1 MSPMS
6 DTALAHGANRVVAAL
21 AAVAA
26 LALIGFAAI
35 WSVRP
40 PAVRD
45 APAAEFSARRAFQ
58 QVEAIATEPH
68 PVGSA
73 AQDRVR
79 DHLVSVLRGL
89 GLSPEIQ
96 DAVSIEGG

>member
-6 DTALAHGANRVVAAL
+6 DAALAGPVNRVVAAS
-21 AAVAA
+21 AATAA
-26 LALIGFAAI
+26 LALVAFAEI

-40 PAVRD
+40 PATRD
-45 APAAEFSARRAFQ
+45 AAAPATAFSAARAFQ

-79 DHLVSVLRGL
+79 DHLVSTLRGL
-89 GLSPEIQ
+89 GLAPQVQ
-96 DAVSIEGG
+96 DPVS